1 MKASSPSVTESPP
14 PAAPEALAPGT
25 RVLSYE
31 LQRVLAR
38 NLFGVVYLA
47 RDTIG
52 DQTVAIKE
60 YLPAALARRAAD
72 GLTLELRAPA
82 HAAAF
87 ARGQR
92 AFIDEARLFERVDH
106 PSLLHVHRW
115 FEAYGS
121 AYRVM
126 PFYPGHRLIDIR
138 RGMDEPPDEP
148 ALRGLLDGLLGAL
161 EALHAKRAI
170 HGDIHPGSILLQPD
184 DTPVLLDAGAVQ
196 RAIEGDEARALI
208 KLMGPAF
215 AAPEQR
221 AAAPGAATGPWTDL
235 YALAAVVR
243 YCIGGRLPEPGSL
256 GMSDAK
262 QSLAEVLREQSA
274 RHPHL
279 RFSASFI
286 DAIEAALAPQPQ
298 DRPQSAVQMRAALA
312 GEVLLHGGTADELV
326 DELNQPILHDPPIEP
341 APAPAPA
348 TAPPPAPEAEPR
360 PDAAGQRTLAA
371 LQVALDTIAADI
383 PPAAEPMYDA
393 PTPPSQRPRGPL
405 EPPSR
410 RHTAWWTMGFAALLV
425 IAAGIGFVA
434 FQQDGNLRLGGAASA
449 PAATASGSVAAAATP
464 APAPP
469 PVEPAPADP
478 APLVVTPPVTTPVV
492 VTPPVA
498 LVPTPPAP
506 SDAASPAAPA
516 VPKAA
521 TAAPAAAVPA
531 KPAAA
536 RRNAAPAPA
545 PARAASAAAARNTAR
560 TPRTTGSPREAC
572 GERTPFAL
580 YRCMQTLCGQSQWSS
595 HAQCQRLRER
605 DEVE

>member
-1 MKASSPSVTESPP
+1 MKASSPPVTEAP

-25 RVLSYE
+25 RVLSCE

-47 RDTIG
+47 RDTLSSE
-52 DQTVAIKE
+52 TVAVKE

-92 AFIDEARLFERVDH
+92 AFIDEARLFERVNH

-115 FEAYGS
+115 FEAHGS

-126 PFYPGHRLIDIR
+126 PYYPGHRLIDIR

-161 EALHAKRAI
+161 EALHATRAI

-184 DTPVLLDAGAVQ
+184 DTPVLLDANAVQ

-286 DAIEAALAPQPQ
+286 EAIEAALAPQPQ
-298 DRPQSAVQMRAALA
+298 DRPQSAAQMRAALA
-312 GEVLLHGGTADELV
+312 GELLLHGGTADELV

-341 APAPAPA
+341 APPPAAP
-348 TAPPPAPEAEPR
+348 APPPAPAAEPR

-383 PPAAEPMYDA
+383 PPAAEPMYEP

-405 EPPSR
+405 ERPSR
-410 RHTAWWTMGFAALLV
+410 RHTAWWTLGFAALLV
-425 IAAGIGFVA
+425 VAAGIGFVA
-434 FQQDGNLRLGGAASA
+434 FQQDGTLRLGGAASA
-449 PAATASGSVAAAATP
+449 PTAAAP
-464 APAPP
+464 AAGPRAAAP
-469 PVEPAPADP
+469 EPAAIVEP
-478 APLVVTPPVTTPVV
+478 APLVVTPPVNAPVI
-492 VTPPVA
+492 VTPPVL

-506 SDAASPAAPA
+506 AAAPPAAPA
-516 VPKAA
+516 P
-521 TAAPAAAVPA
+521 PAAAAPPA
-531 KPAAA
+531 VAEPPARPAAA
-536 RRNAAPAPA
+536 RRSVAP
-545 PARAASAAAARNTAR
+545 AASAAAVRSTQRA
-560 TPRTTGSPREAC
+560 TGSPRAAC

-580 YRCMQTLCGQSQWSS
+580 YRCMQTLCGQPQWTA